1 MKRKALIYPGKRERE
16 REREWERECERVKEI
31 NGVLK
36 LE

>member
-1 MKRKALIYPGKRERE
+1 MKRKALMYPGKKERE
-16 REREWERECERVKEI
+16 RERELERECERVKEI

>member
-1 MKRKALIYPGKRERE
+1 MYPGKKERE
-16 REREWERECERVKEI
+16 RERELERECERVKEI